1 MSEAFIPSTNESP
14 RTLAISSGKGGVGKT
29 FLSIHLAARAA
40 RQGNHVLLMDADLGL
55 ANVDVM
61 LGITA
66 TGSIDQ
72 VLDGDTQLRDILVTD
87 IRGFDVIP
95 GGSGLH
101 QLTRLSSDR
110 QMILLDHMNTLTENY
125 DLVLI
130 DTPAGIGENV
140 LYFSSCAGT
149 VLVVLT
155 PDPTSLTDAYAL
167 IKVMSRQRGVD
178 RFLIVVN
185 QATGTMAQIVFRRLL
200 AVADRYLDVVLE
212 FVGYMP
218 DCTEVREAIR
228 AQKLL
233 QDYAD
238 RTHTD
243 EMNTLL
249 DAILGQSAASRRD
262 GMQLF
267 WQRGLK
273 NSLYSRESG
282 SAGKAA

>member
-1 MSEAFIPSTNESP
+1 MSKACSPNRNEAP

-29 FLSIHLAARAA
+29 FLSVHLAARAA
-40 RQGNHVLLMDADLGL
+40 RHGSQVLLMDADLGL

-66 TGSIDQ
+66 TGSIEQ
-72 VLDGDTQLRDILVTD
+72 VLDGDAQLRDILVTD
-87 IRGFDVIP
+87 IRGFDVMP

-101 QLTRLSSDR
+101 QLTRLSADR
-110 QMILLDHMNTLTENY
+110 QIILLDHMNALAENY
-125 DLVLI
+125 DLILI

-149 VLVVLT
+149 VLIMLT

-185 QATGTMAQIVFRRLL
+185 QATGAMAQIVFRRLL

-212 FVGYMP
+212 FAGCMS

-233 QDYAD
+233 QEYAD
-238 RTHTD
+238 CTRTD

-249 DAILGQSAASRRD
+249 DAILCQSAASRRD

-267 WQRGLK
+267 WQRALK
-273 NSLYSRESG
+273 SSLHSRESG
-282 SAGKAA
+282 STGKAI